1 MRNWLRLTRKQ
12 WNGESDMRIE
22 IRFAGFGGQG
32 IIRSGIITAAA
43 ACIYSGKSAVQTQ
56 SYGPESRGGACK
68 SEVVISEEEIDFPK
82 VVEPDIL
89 IVMSQHAYN
98 DYAEDVKADGIIIM
112 DPDMIPNEK
121 DLTSVRVFRIPATK
135 IAEELG
141 RKIVANIVMLG
152 AFVAI
157 TKILDKDAVKESVK
171 ANIPKGTE
179 ELNLIAFE
187 KGYEYADNL
196 LKSNLSRLLR

>member
-1 MRNWLRLTRKQ
+1 
-12 WNGESDMRIE
+12 MRIE

-32 IIRSGIITAAA
+32 IIKSGIITAAA
-43 ACIYSGKSAVQTQ
+43 ASIHAGKNAVQTQ

-89 IVMSQHAYN
+89 VLMSQHAYIEYV
-98 DYAEDVKADGIIIM
+98 DDIKAGGTVIL
-112 DPDMIPNEK
+112 DPDMIPREK
-121 DLTSVRVFRIPATK
+121 DSKNVKVFHVPATK
-135 IAEELG
+135 IAEGLG

-157 TKILDKDAVKESVK
+157 TRVLDENAVREAVKD
-171 ANIPKGTE
+171 NIPRGTE
-179 ELNLIAFE
+179 ELNLAAFQ
-187 KGYEYADNL
+187 KGYEYGKTLVGA
-196 LKSNLSRLLR
+196 

>member
-1 MRNWLRLTRKQ
+1 
-12 WNGESDMRIE
+12 MRIE

-32 IIRSGIITAAA
+32 IIKSGIITAAA
-43 ACIYSGKSAVQTQ
+43 ASIYAGKNAVQTQ

-89 IVMSQHAYN
+89 VLMSQHAYI
-98 DYAEDVKADGIIIM
+98 DYVDDIKAGGTVIL
-112 DPDMIPNEK
+112 DPDMIPREK
-121 DLTSVRVFRIPATK
+121 DSKNVKVFRVPATK
-135 IAEELG
+135 IAEGLG

-157 TKILDKDAVKESVK
+157 TGVLDENAVREAVKD
-171 ANIPKGTE
+171 NIPRGTE
-179 ELNLIAFE
+179 ELNLAAFQ
-187 KGYEYADNL
+187 KGYEYGKSL
-196 LKSNLSRLLR
+196 LKA

>member
-1 MRNWLRLTRKQ
+1 MRV
-12 WNGESDMRIE
+12 E

-32 IIRSGIITAAA
+32 IIKSGIITAAA
-43 ACIYSGKSAVQTQ
+43 ACIYGARNAVQTQ

-89 IVMSQHAYN
+89 VVMSQHAYN
-98 DYAEDVKADGIIIM
+98 DYVCDVKAGGTVIL
-112 DPDMIPNEK
+112 DPDMIPREK
-121 DLTSVRVFRIPATK
+121 EMKDVNVFRVPASK
-135 IAEELG
+135 IAEDLG

-157 TKILDKDAVKESVK
+157 TGVLDENALKESVK

-179 ELNLIAFE
+179 ELNLMAFQ
-187 KGYEYADNL
+187 KGYDFGKKL
-196 LKSNLSRLLR
+196 VKS